1 RKALAVK
8 GVRQVVRL
16 DDCVAVVADHTG
28 AARRGLAALEIVWD
42 DGPNAKVSSATLASA
57 LATASEGRA
66 ARVRQEGEPGQA
78 GGKPISAVY
87 E

>member
-1 RKALAVK
+1 
-8 GVRQVVRL
+8 
-16 DDCVAVVADHTG
+16 DHTG

-87 E
+87 EQPYLIHAAMEPLNC